1 MRGRRGGDV
10 MAADQSISSLSGKHF
25 IVAVTGG
32 IACYKTC
39 TLVSRLVQAGGD
51 VTVLM
56 TEAAAKFVA
65 PLTFESLSG
74 RPVYQSLWQAVE
86 NYDSQHVALARSA
99 DIMVIAPAS
108 ANTIAKLAH
117 GICDNVVTTVACALS
132 RTTSVLIAPS
142 MNAEMWV
149 NPMTQRNVQALREVL
164 NYQIIGPDEGWQACR
179 TKGPGRMS
187 EPETILE
194 AIGQVVNR

>member
-1 MRGRRGGDV
+1 

-39 TLVSRLVQAGGD
+39 TLVSRLVQAGGE

-56 TEAAAKFVA
+56 TEAATKFIA

-74 RPVYQSLWQAVE
+74 RPVYQSLWQPVE
-86 NYDSQHVALARSA
+86 NFDSQHVALARAA
-99 DIMVIAPAS
+99 DVMVIAPAS

-117 GICDNVVTTVACALS
+117 GMCDNVVTTVACALP
-132 RTTSVLIAPS
+132 RTTPVLVAPS
-142 MNAEMWV
+142 MNAEMWT
-149 NPMTQRNVQALREVL
+149 NPMTQQNIQALREVL
-164 NYQIIGPDEGWQACR
+164 GYQIIGPDEGWQACR

-187 EPETILE
+187 EPEAILD
-194 AIGQVVNR
+194 AIGQAISR